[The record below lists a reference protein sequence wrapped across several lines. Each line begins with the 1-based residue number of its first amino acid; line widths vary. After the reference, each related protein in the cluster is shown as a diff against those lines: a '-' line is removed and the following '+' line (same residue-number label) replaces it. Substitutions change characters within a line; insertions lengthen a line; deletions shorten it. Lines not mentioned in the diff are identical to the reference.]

1 MSDKGCEKL
10 IKQIKRLNTVD
21 KSVYFGT
28 MKTDH
33 SVSIGDITLEKDDL
47 MVNTNIVNLKTGDTV
62 LVIKISNEK
71 YAIAERMR
79 DL

>member
-1 MSDKGCEKL
+1 
-10 IKQIKRLNTVD
+10 
-21 KSVYFGT
+21 

-71 YAIAERMR
+71 YAIAERMC